1 MCGARCGSV
10 AAVVA
15 RGGVAW
21 KAAGVWLEEEAPL
34 TLLEAAVTGERQ
46 AEVGWKERARM
57 IEGCCCE

>member
-34 TLLEAAVTGERQ
+34 TLLEAAVTGERGRLKL
-46 AEVGWKERARM
+46 AGKRGR
-57 IEGCCCE
+57 G